1 MGEQPCMG
9 SLHPLG
15 LQFASK
21 YSRNSATP
29 STTRPCHTPY
39 FSGPHNGMRLTEVA
53 GVDAGVGVGAGR
65 TAAAAAAAGAGS
77 GPCTAS
83 EYCCPAASALAA

>member
-1 MGEQPCMG
+1 MG

-53 GVDAGVGVGAGR
+53 GVDAVAAASE
-65 TAAAAAAAGAGS
+65 AAAAAAA
-77 GPCTAS
+77 
-83 EYCCPAASALAA
+83 AASAFFS